1 MNTMKIRTIPHI
13 LLFIWTFTYTEAF
26 FPNPYGLHVG
36 RDDFTH
42 AEITEIGILKAVA
55 AFYEETPLTPGGS
68 TPSSGSL
75 TGIQDIT
82 AKKLYD
88 KISAGSRSPR
98 RLQDAIDNIVR
109 YNNKVDQDHYNE
121 AAWHFNGEQIEPSN
135 LKLQGIR
142 TQLLSELNKPNPDY
156 ELSRQLIG
164 QFLHILQM
172 FYSNTNWIEDNGAN
186 KYPAVGM
193 TGVRLLPTAAP
204 SDDACKSCAGV
215 CVFNIILPKKQ
226 FLTSG
231 YKSGQDIKKPFKDP
245 KTNTKGKCS
254 HGGLTDNTTTTSAA
268 TGGMNKDSKLPQM
281 SPHFYKHTPAA
292 ETAIDHTVYFFNDN
306 TNGIRHLT
314 TTENFMRLL
323 QLDSDYSLVFV
334 IDTSGSMASD
344 LPTIIQQS
352 NIIIQAANTV
362 SNSPSNYILVTFSD
376 PVTSIDLQ
384 KTTHSVDMITWI
396 NGLKAQGGSAND
408 CPEFS
413 LSAIE
418 SAANASSPGSIIY
431 VFTDATPKD
440 PYKQE
445 KIDSLIAENQLQIFF
460 TVTGTCSTTNH
471 NGLKYSEN
479 SKPAIGRK
487 KRDAQDNFYDE
498 HNEEADDDKQSSI
511 VLIVKETLSVLE
523 PPRIQIPVDNTI
535 EEIHIDI
542 KGDTAR
548 PYPVLQKPNKEYVN
562 MDGQDASKTILTEN
576 MISITIQDP
585 EPGIWNL
592 LRFDRTSW
600 DIEVTG
606 LSTLDFEYKISK
618 DDIENKFVIEV
629 TTDFR
634 DKAFVMY
641 NLIIGNPSGDIQKV
655 GLNRT
660 SENVYSC
667 HVRKYKKD
675 FVLAIEGLDD
685 KGNVFQRFHHS
696 YSDLSATFVAS
707 NTGHYRHR
715 RATSWDLMDVYR
727 HLASVSGGHMLQT
740 TKDQIPYVA
749 NMFKASLSKSEVL
762 ILKNVFPG
770 GPSTTKQI
778 NIDIDD
784 SISQFTLKLHSK
796 NDVPHFNLLNSNG
809 NTQPIDNKTI
819 HMYNIGTTYLSIV
832 VDRPKTGSW
841 SLRKNDMNEW
851 DLEVT
856 AQSTVDFTAK
866 LMTYDASSF
875 SYYQIHGRPIP
886 DENVTLAIEIND
898 KNIDLDRVSLLN
910 VFDDEISH
918 YSLQWRN
925 KSSSRAFYMTT
936 ITIPHEFFKLAVVG
950 TTKSTGNNFVRMH
963 RNVIE
968 IVNIKLD
975 HLPEKDP
982 LYLNEDLNV
991 TFVIKNAGSQDEDV
1005 IVTIKDDKTFAV
1017 GTKSRTFHLKA
1028 WTNQTSYFTIHGG
1041 KTKGETTT
1049 ITLTAKPAAS
1059 TRSNSKFQ
1067 QIITSLTVEERK
1079 VDKIPPVC
1087 NVTTTSI
1094 SCNDPCKC
1102 SKMNAV
1108 VIAELWDEGEG
1119 LSEVTAPNTPPNS
1132 LQVHG
1137 FSKGL
1142 VKSKGT
1148 VSATLIIDCCR
1159 KNVTIDVKDLKN
1171 LTSSCDITI
1180 DPTYDATNPCT
1191 TTTTTTTTTPAST
1204 TPALTSTVSTS
1215 TSTVT
1220 KKVDIIPP
1228 VCNMTTTSISCND
1241 PCKCSNMNAVVIAE
1255 LWDEGDGLSEI
1266 TAPNTPPNSLQVH
1279 GFSKGLVKSKGTVL
1293 ATLIIDCCRKNV
1305 TIDVKDLK
1313 NLTSSCDITIDPTY
1327 DATNPCTTTTTTTTT
1342 TTPASTPVST
1352 STVSTSTS
1360 TVTKKVDT
1368 ISPVCNVTTTSI
1380 SCNDPCKCSKMN
1392 AFVIAELWDEG
1403 DGLSEIT
1410 APNTPPNSLQVHGF
1424 SKGLVK
1430 SKGTV
1435 SATLIIDCCRKN
1447 VTIDVKDLKNLTSS
1461 CDIQIDPT
1469 YDATN
1474 PCTTTTTTTITT
1486 PALTSTVST
1495 SISTVTKKVDI
1506 IPPVCNKKTTSISC
1520 NDPCKCSRMNAF
1532 VIAELWDEG
1541 DGLSEITAP
1550 NSPPNSLQL
1559 HGFSKGLV
1567 KAKGT
1572 VSASLIIDCC
1582 RKNVTIYVKD
1592 LKNLTN
1598 SCDIPIDPT
1607 YDATNPCT
1615 TTTTTTTTTL
1625 KPTSTT
1631 TSLKSTTSSK
1641 LSAGISS
1648 ALKNA
1653 LVTSTQ
1659 NPLTKQSGQTGSTT
1673 TTMTQNPSS
1682 SKEENSS
1689 SLSDGATYGIAAAVG
1704 AATLAVIIGAIALI
1718 TKKLAAVS
1726 PKKTEED

>member
-1 MNTMKIRTIPHI
+1 MYTMKIRTIPHI

-26 FPNPYGLHVG
+26 FPNPYGLYVG

-88 KISAGSRSPR
+88 KVYAGSRSPR

-164 QFLHILQM
+164 QCLHLLQM
-172 FYSNTNWIEDNGAN
+172 FYSNTNWIEDNGSN

-193 TGVRLLPTAAP
+193 KGVNLLPTAAP

-281 SPHFYKHTPAA
+281 SPHFYKHTSAA

-487 KRDAQDNFYDE
+487 KRDALDNFYDE

-511 VLIVKETLSVLE
+511 VLIVKEKLSVLE

-592 LRFDRTSW
+592 LRFDHTSW

-796 NDVPHFNLLNSNG
+796 KDVPHFNLLNSNG

-819 HMYNIGTTYLSIV
+819 HMYNIGSTYMSIV
-832 VDRPKTGSW
+832 VDHPKVGSW

-851 DLEVT
+851 DVEVT

-866 LMTYDASSF
+866 LMAYDASSF
-875 SYYQIHGRPIP
+875 SYFQIHGRPIP

-898 KNIDLDRVSLLN
+898 KSIDLNRVSLLN

-950 TTKSTGNNFVRMH
+950 TTKSTGANFVRMH

-1119 LSEVTAPNTPPNS
+1119 LSEVTAPNTQPNS

-1279 GFSKGLVKSKGTVL
+1279 GFSKGLVKSKGTVS

-1342 TTPASTPVST
+1342 TTPASTHVS
-1352 STVSTSTS
+1352 
-1360 TVTKKVDT
+1360 
-1368 ISPVCNVTTTSI
+1368 
-1380 SCNDPCKCSKMN
+1380 
-1392 AFVIAELWDEG
+1392 
-1403 DGLSEIT
+1403 
-1410 APNTPPNSLQVHGF
+1410 
-1424 SKGLVK
+1424 
-1430 SKGTV
+1430 
-1435 SATLIIDCCRKN
+1435 
-1447 VTIDVKDLKNLTSS
+1447 
-1461 CDIQIDPT
+1461 
-1469 YDATN
+1469 
-1474 PCTTTTTTTITT
+1474 
-1486 PALTSTVST
+1486 TSTVST
-1495 SISTVTKKVDI
+1495 SISTVTKARFKHM
-1506 IPPVCNKKTTSISC
+1506 PNHQSNPQNNSI
-1520 NDPCKCSRMNAF
+1520 
-1532 VIAELWDEG
+1532 
-1541 DGLSEITAP
+1541 LS
-1550 NSPPNSLQL
+1550 
-1559 HGFSKGLV
+1559 
-1567 KAKGT
+1567 
-1572 VSASLIIDCC
+1572 
-1582 RKNVTIYVKD
+1582 
-1592 LKNLTN
+1592 
-1598 SCDIPIDPT
+1598 
-1607 YDATNPCT
+1607 
-1615 TTTTTTTTTL
+1615 
-1625 KPTSTT
+1625 
-1631 TSLKSTTSSK
+1631 
-1641 LSAGISS
+1641 
-1648 ALKNA
+1648 
-1653 LVTSTQ
+1653 
-1659 NPLTKQSGQTGSTT
+1659 
-1673 TTMTQNPSS
+1673 
-1682 SKEENSS
+1682 
-1689 SLSDGATYGIAAAVG
+1689 
-1704 AATLAVIIGAIALI
+1704 
-1718 TKKLAAVS
+1718 
-1726 PKKTEED
+1726 